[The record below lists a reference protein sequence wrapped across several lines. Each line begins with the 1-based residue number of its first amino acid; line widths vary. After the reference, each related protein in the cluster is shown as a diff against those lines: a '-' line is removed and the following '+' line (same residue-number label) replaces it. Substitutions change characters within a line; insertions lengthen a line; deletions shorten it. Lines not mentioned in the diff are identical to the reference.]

1 MHVARLIAG
10 LPRRATRG
18 NADSLSNE
26 AAQTLRPCG
35 AVGRLVRL
43 SRMRARMT
51 TVLPVLV
58 SVFVW
63 TSTSID
69 AQQKPQTRKPTT
81 TRSTQPRTT
90 KPAPE
95 TSKPAT
101 EKPRAESSA
110 LAPGMVREVPLMQC
124 PSVLGNGMRTQRLFC
139 DILTGTEPQE
149 GLRVSIPAHEG
160 TATLLFTLHNRQAA
174 IDEAPKD
181 AAAKEASTAGAANEN
196 AAAKAAAKTFAR
208 YTAMLRV
215 VMPNGTL
222 VRQTV
227 VQSEFRGPTDLVER
241 IAGGAGRGGVKAVA
255 PTGSET
261 IALPLP
267 AGVTEVS
274 LLGEKLTIERID
286 GTEVITAP
294 GRPIAVVSQ
303 VQVEYRPP
311 AASGTRRRS

>member
-1 MHVARLIAG
+1 
-10 LPRRATRG
+10 
-18 NADSLSNE
+18 
-26 AAQTLRPCG
+26 
-35 AVGRLVRL
+35 
-43 SRMRARMT
+43 MRARKT
-51 TVLPVLV
+51 TLLAALV

-63 TSTSID
+63 TSSSTD
-69 AQQKPQTRKPTT
+69 AQQKPQTRRPGA
-81 TRSTQPRTT
+81 TRSTPPRTT
-90 KPAPE
+90 KPA
-95 TSKPAT
+95 T
-101 EKPRAESSA
+101 EKPKSDTEKPAA
-110 LAPGMVREVPLMQC
+110 GLVREVPLMQC
-124 PSVLGNGMRTQRLFC
+124 PSVLGNGIRTQRLFC

-160 TATLLFTLHNRQAA
+160 TATLLFTLHNRQAT

-181 AAAKEASTAGAANEN
+181 LKEASAKDANAKDASAKEASAKDAKDAAGDNTN
-196 AAAKAAAKTFAR
+196 AATAKTFAR

-222 VRQTV
+222 LRQTV
-227 VQSEFRGPTDLVER
+227 VQSEFRGPNDLVER
-241 IAGGAGRGGVKAVA
+241 IAGGAGRGGVKTVA

-261 IALPLP
+261 IALALP

-286 GTEVITAP
+286 GTEVVTAP

>member
-1 MHVARLIAG
+1 
-10 LPRRATRG
+10 
-18 NADSLSNE
+18 
-26 AAQTLRPCG
+26 
-35 AVGRLVRL
+35 
-43 SRMRARMT
+43 MR
-51 TVLPVLV
+51 VFLPVLV

-63 TSTSID
+63 TSSSID
-69 AQQKPQTRKPTT
+69 AQQKPQTRRPA
-81 TRSTQPRTT
+81 TQPRTA
-90 KPAPE
+90 KPAP
-95 TSKPAT
+95 
-101 EKPRAESSA
+101 EKPRAEA
-110 LAPGMVREVPLMQC
+110 GAPAAGLVREVPLMQC
-124 PSVLGNGMRTQRLFC
+124 PSVLGNGIRTQRLFC

-160 TATLLFTLHNRQAA
+160 TATLLFTLHNRQATL
-174 IDEAPKD
+174 DEAPKD
-181 AAAKEASTAGAANEN
+181 AGAKEAPAAGPANASEN
-196 AAAKAAAKTFAR
+196 AAAKSAAAKSFAR

-215 VMPNGTL
+215 VMPKGTL
-222 VRQTV
+222 LRQIV

-241 IAGGAGRGGVKAVA
+241 IAGGAGRGGVKTVA
-255 PTGSET
+255 PTGSES

-286 GTEVITAP
+286 GTEVVTAP

>member
-1 MHVARLIAG
+1 MMHVARPILAC
-10 LPRRATRG
+10 AK
-18 NADSLSNE
+18 
-26 AAQTLRPCG
+26 
-35 AVGRLVRL
+35 L
-43 SRMRARMT
+43 SRMRARKGMI
-51 TVLPVLV
+51 LPVLV
-58 SVFVW
+58 SVLVW
-63 TSTSID
+63 TSSSID
-69 AQQKPQTRKPTT
+69 AQQKPQTRRPA
-81 TRSTQPRTT
+81 TQPRTT

-95 TSKPAT
+95 
-101 EKPRAESSA
+101 KPRAEA
-110 LAPGMVREVPLMQC
+110 AAPAAGLVREVPLMQC
-124 PSVLGNGMRTQRLFC
+124 PSVLGNGIRTQRLFC

-160 TATLLFTLHNRQAA
+160 TATLLFTLHNRQAT
-174 IDEAPKD
+174 IDEAVKD
-181 AAAKEASTAGAANEN
+181 AGAKEAPAAGNANEN
-196 AAAKAAAKTFAR
+196 ADAKAAAAKTAAKSFAR

-215 VMPNGTL
+215 VMPKGTL
-222 VRQTV
+222 LRQIV

-241 IAGGAGRGGVKAVA
+241 IAGGAGRGGLKTVA
-255 PTGSET
+255 PTGSEP

-286 GTEVITAP
+286 GTEVVTAP

>member
-1 MHVARLIAG
+1 
-10 LPRRATRG
+10 
-18 NADSLSNE
+18 
-26 AAQTLRPCG
+26 
-35 AVGRLVRL
+35 
-43 SRMRARMT
+43 MT
-51 TVLPVLV
+51 TLLPALV

-63 TSTSID
+63 TSSSID
-69 AQQKPQTRKPTT
+69 AQQKPQTRRPAT
-81 TRSTQPRTT
+81 TRATQPRTT

-95 TSKPAT
+95 KP
-101 EKPRAESSA
+101 KAEA
-110 LAPGMVREVPLMQC
+110 APAAGLVREVPLMQC
-124 PSVLGNGMRTQRLFC
+124 PSVLGNGIRTQRLFC

-160 TATLLFTLHNRQAA
+160 SATLLFTLHNRQAT
-174 IDEAPKD
+174 IDEAAKDPRDKD
-181 AAAKEASTAGAANEN
+181 AAAKDASAKDATAKDANDAASSANTN
-196 AAAKAAAKTFAR
+196 AAKTFAR

-222 VRQTV
+222 LRQTV
-227 VQSEFRGPTDLVER
+227 VQSEFRGPNDLVER
-241 IAGGAGRGGVKAVA
+241 IAGGAGRGGVKTVA

-261 IALPLP
+261 IALALP

-286 GTEVITAP
+286 GTEVVTAP

>member
-1 MHVARLIAG
+1 
-10 LPRRATRG
+10 
-18 NADSLSNE
+18 
-26 AAQTLRPCG
+26 
-35 AVGRLVRL
+35 
-43 SRMRARMT
+43 MT
-51 TVLPVLV
+51 FLPVLV

-63 TSTSID
+63 TSPAID
-69 AQQKPQTRKPTT
+69 AQQKPQTRRPATT
-81 TRSTQPRTT
+81 PRTT
-90 KPAPE
+90 
-95 TSKPAT
+95 KPAT
-101 EKPRAESSA
+101 EKPRTETEKPAA
-110 LAPGMVREVPLMQC
+110 GLVREVPLMQC
-124 PSVLGNGMRTQRLFC
+124 PSVLGNGIRTQRLFC

-160 TATLLFTLHNRQAA
+160 TATLLFTLHNRQAT

-181 AAAKEASTAGAANEN
+181 ASAKDAKDAAANAAGN
-196 AAAKAAAKTFAR
+196 AAAAAGNGAAAAKTFAR

-241 IAGGAGRGGVKAVA
+241 IAGGAGRGGVKTVA
-255 PTGSET
+255 PTGSES

-274 LLGEKLTIERID
+274 LLGEKLTIERLD
-286 GTEVITAP
+286 GTEVVTAP

-311 AASGTRRRS
+311 TASGTRRRS

>member
-1 MHVARLIAG
+1 MGCARLSG
-10 LPRRATRG
+10 
-18 NADSLSNE
+18 
-26 AAQTLRPCG
+26 
-35 AVGRLVRL
+35 
-43 SRMRARMT
+43 MRARVT
-51 TVLPVLV
+51 TFLPVLV

-63 TSTSID
+63 TSPGLDTVVG
-69 AQQKPQTRKPTT
+69 AQQKPQTRRPAT
-81 TRSTQPRTT
+81 TRAPQRTT

-95 TSKPAT
+95 
-101 EKPRAESSA
+101 KPRTDA
-110 LAPGMVREVPLMQC
+110 APAAGLIREVPLMQC
-124 PSVLGNGMRTQRLFC
+124 PSVLGNGIRTQRLFC

-160 TATLLFTLHNRQAA
+160 TATLLFTLHNRQSTLDETAKDASAA
-174 IDEAPKD
+174 AVAKEVAGKD
-181 AAAKEASTAGAANEN
+181 AAVNPA
-196 AAAKAAAKTFAR
+196 AAAKSFAR

-222 VRQTV
+222 LRQTV

-241 IAGGAGRGGVKAVA
+241 IAGGAGRGGVKTVA

-261 IALPLP
+261 IALALP

-274 LLGEKLTIERID
+274 LLGEKLTIERLD

-311 AASGTRRRS
+311 TATGTRRRS

>member
-1 MHVARLIAG
+1 MHVARPIV
-10 LPRRATRG
+10 
-18 NADSLSNE
+18 
-26 AAQTLRPCG
+26 PC
-35 AVGRLVRL
+35 AKL
-43 SRMRARMT
+43 SRMRARVT
-51 TVLPVLV
+51 TFLPALV

-63 TSTSID
+63 TSPSID
-69 AQQKPQTRKPTT
+69 AQQKPQTRRPAT
-81 TRSTQPRTT
+81 TRATPPRTT
-90 KPAPE
+90 
-95 TSKPAT
+95 KPAT
-101 EKPRAESSA
+101 EKPRSEAA
-110 LAPGMVREVPLMQC
+110 APAAGLVREVPLMQC
-124 PSVLGNGMRTQRLFC
+124 PSVLGNGIRTQRLFC

-160 TATLLFTLHNRQAA
+160 TATLLFTLHNRQTT

-181 AAAKEASTAGAANEN
+181 ASAKDSKDAAGNPAPN
-196 AAAKAAAKTFAR
+196 AAAAAKTFAR

-241 IAGGAGRGGVKAVA
+241 IAGGAGRGGVKTVA
-255 PTGSET
+255 PTGSES
-261 IALPLP
+261 ISLALP

-274 LLGEKLTIERID
+274 LLGEKLTIERLD
-286 GTEVITAP
+286 GTEVVTAP

-311 AASGTRRRS
+311 TASGTRRRS

>member
-1 MHVARLIAG
+1 MI
-10 LPRRATRG
+10 
-18 NADSLSNE
+18 
-26 AAQTLRPCG
+26 
-35 AVGRLVRL
+35 
-43 SRMRARMT
+43 
-51 TVLPVLV
+51 LPVLV

-63 TSTSID
+63 TSSSID
-69 AQQKPQTRKPTT
+69 AQQKPQTRRPGT
-81 TRSTQPRTT
+81 TRATQPRTT

-95 TSKPAT
+95 KPRTDT
-101 EKPRAESSA
+101 EKPAA
-110 LAPGMVREVPLMQC
+110 GLVREVPLMQC
-124 PSVLGNGMRTQRLFC
+124 PSVLGNGIRTQRLFC

-160 TATLLFTLHNRQAA
+160 TATLLFTLHNRQTTL
-174 IDEAPKD
+174 DEAPKD
-181 AAAKEASTAGAANEN
+181 ASAKEAPAGGNADANDT
-196 AAAKAAAKTFAR
+196 AAAKATAAKSFAR

-215 VMPNGTL
+215 VMPKGTL
-222 VRQTV
+222 LRQIV

-241 IAGGAGRGGVKAVA
+241 IAGGAGRGGVKTVA
-255 PTGSET
+255 PTGSES

-286 GTEVITAP
+286 GTEVVTAP